1 MSAMSS
7 PELEIARQQW
17 QSARRR
23 LEGTRSDAHR
33 YRRLTDQVDAL
44 TAELR
49 RRLGQTFTMSELV
62 RTYRGS
68 EAWTFD
74 AIESRD
80 REPGWEREAALVTD
94 AAFDVYSRGASDY
107 AP

>member
-17 QSARRR
+17 QSASRR
-23 LEGTRSDAHR
+23 LEGARNDPRR

-68 EAWTFD
+68 EAWAFD
-74 AIESRD
+74 AIEARD
-80 REPGWEREAALVTD
+80 RNPGWEREAALVTD
-94 AAFDVYSRGASDY
+94 AAFGVYSRGASDY